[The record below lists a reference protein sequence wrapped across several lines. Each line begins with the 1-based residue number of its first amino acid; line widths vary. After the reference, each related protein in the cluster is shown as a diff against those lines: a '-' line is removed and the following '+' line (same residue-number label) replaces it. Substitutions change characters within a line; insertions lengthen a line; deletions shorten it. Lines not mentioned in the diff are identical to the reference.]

1 MTDTDR
7 TCSLAISTL
16 VSMAEAQIYPE
27 GRGILTTC
35 QFPYLQLAS
44 LFHAHEVEWNGE
56 CCSAMYPS
64 TGNAGD
70 PTLQRPSW
78 HNGFA
83 TSINFTRLRMRR
95 SLFYLFRVY
104 PSSGRDVAGFNS
116 MSSSETDRF
125 LVRCWRP
132 EWLAVAAKANARHL
146 ARDWYKATVLLI
158 VRYIFPSNRGK
169 RKMMTP
175 SFHSVD

>member
-1 MTDTDR
+1 MTDIDR
-7 TCSLAISTL
+7 TCCLAISTL

-27 GRGILTTC
+27 GRGILATY
-35 QFPYLQLAS
+35 QFPYLQFVS
-44 LFHAHEVEWNGE
+44 LSHAHEVEWNVE

-70 PTLQRPSW
+70 PTLQRHFW
-78 HNGFA
+78 HNGLS
-83 TSINFTRLRMRR
+83 TSIRFTRLRMRR
-95 SLFYLFRVY
+95 SLFRVY

-116 MSSSETDRF
+116 RSSSETDF
-125 LVRCWRP
+125 LYGWRP
-132 EWLAVAAKANARHL
+132 EWLAVAEKANARHL

-158 VRYIFPSNRGK
+158 VRYILPSNRGK

-175 SFHSVD
+175 SFHFVD